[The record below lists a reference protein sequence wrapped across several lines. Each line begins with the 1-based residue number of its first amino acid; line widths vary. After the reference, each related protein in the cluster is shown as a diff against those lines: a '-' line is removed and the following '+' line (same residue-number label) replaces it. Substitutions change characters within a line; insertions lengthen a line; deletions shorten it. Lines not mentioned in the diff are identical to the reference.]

1 MIESPLTLEIINLTL
16 EGEKFEEQISKQ
28 LNFLEETEIE
38 HTGNGL
44 SVYLSA
50 QPGIEKYKLNG
61 IQLNEL
67 FGENITELTKLE
79 LFNKE
84 LNIHADT
91 SVHFNDGIID
101 CVEIWNKLGDFP
113 EEELLTYELKRL

>member
-61 IQLNEL
+61 VQLNEL

-113 EEELLTYELKRL
+113 EEELLTYELKRM